1 MDKTDAWY
9 FTLGTLIWYD
19 TVYLMC
25 SKKLTGSQLSLLQSN
40 RKFKWKNE
48 QEHSKHY
55 QGHCIV
61 ALWFIVVVS
70 GMQLTIA

>member
-40 RKFKWKNE
+40 RKFKWKMNKST
-48 QEHSKHY
+48 QNTSKA
-55 QGHCIV
+55 CIV
-61 ALWFIVVVS
+61 ALWFVVVVS